1 MKETLE
7 TAPLEVLCAQGW
19 RAKPAGHFVR
29 RVDGS
34 REMLYPA
41 KRGGWRYLR
50 NGGWSRYLGETLADA
65 VDALGLGEPRMIVE
79 AVR

>member
-1 MKETLE
+1 MTPE
-7 TAPLEVLCAQGW
+7 PLEILRAAGW
-19 RAKPAGHFVR
+19 RALDDLNFAR
-29 RVDGS
+29 ND
-34 REMLYPA
+34 EMLSPA